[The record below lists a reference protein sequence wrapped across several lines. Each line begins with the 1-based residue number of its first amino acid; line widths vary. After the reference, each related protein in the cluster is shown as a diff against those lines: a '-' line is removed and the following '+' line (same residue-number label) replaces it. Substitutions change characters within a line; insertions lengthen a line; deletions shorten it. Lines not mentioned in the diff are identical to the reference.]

1 MCLGVGNP
9 DGQLWT
15 TLDTLHGSFRTFPEL
30 SAFHVRKMPVWVP
43 NHLQLCVWRGAL
55 SDAMSAV
62 SGVWVDSWQ
71 HRKKE
76 NGAWQTIGQWC
87 WAIWS
92 ISPNFTH
99 LSTVFQTDCVQKFTL
114 FHTCFTPIWQI
125 RDDPRWSEM
134 IRGSTIRKPSAS
146 SIARISSFMPSCGR
160 RASSGL
166 KWSQIS
172 QDGQWSAGVKALCVS
187 SLFLGFSSLNEK
199 YQMLWD
205 MVLEARTCL
214 GKLKKHSGS
223 HFF

>member
-125 RDDPRWSEM
+125 RDDPRWSED
-134 IRGSTIRKPSAS
+134 RQYGSQVHRVSREFPLSCLPVDGERPLVSNGRKFH
-146 SIARISSFMPSCGR
+146 RMVN
-160 RASSGL
+160 
-166 KWSQIS
+166 
-172 QDGQWSAGVKALCVS
+172 GQQV
-187 SLFLGFSSLNEK
+187 
-199 YQMLWD
+199 
-205 MVLEARTCL
+205 
-214 GKLKKHSGS
+214 
-223 HFF
+223 